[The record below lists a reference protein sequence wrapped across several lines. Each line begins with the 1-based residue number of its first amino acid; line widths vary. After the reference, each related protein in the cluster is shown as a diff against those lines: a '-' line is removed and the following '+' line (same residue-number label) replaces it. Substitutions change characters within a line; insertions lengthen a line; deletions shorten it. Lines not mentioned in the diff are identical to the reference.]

1 MSIPR
6 VSYGLVARSGVRAH
20 AAAAASSSLMRSGGA
35 GGGAQIRT
43 QIRGKEDLGGPGG
56 QQPAPKQPGGPDAV
70 KRNW

>member
-6 VSYGLVARSGVRAH
+6 VSYGLVAARSGVRA
-20 AAAAASSSLMRSGGA
+20 AASSRLMRGA
-35 GGGAQIRT
+35 GAQQIRT